1 MVKTI
6 TEHINDCC
14 GCPPEMGCMGQA
26 CPYHPHDAEREVLVC
41 DDCEQETEE
50 LVCLPCYDSDL
61 WLCEDCM
68 DTLVDGLL
76 LRKKGEAL
84 T

>member
-1 MVKTI
+1 M
-6 TEHINDCC
+6 
-14 GCPPEMGCMGQA
+14 
-26 CPYHPHDAEREVLVC
+26 C
-41 DDCEQETEE
+41 DECEQETEE
-50 LVCLPCYDSDL
+50 LVCLPCYDSGL

-68 DTLVDGLL
+68 DALVDGLL